1 MFGCKCRDCG
11 KFMNPEAPGS
21 SWAHH
26 YDLVGMSLDYTHDR
40 CAACSEKLG
49 PAQSS
54 ARPANGDMSTY
65 QGQVTL
71 SEGE

>member
-1 MFGCKCRDCG
+1 MFGCKCHDCG

-21 SWAHH
+21 SWAHK
-26 YDLVGMSLDYTHDR
+26 YDLVGMCLDYMHDR

-49 PAQSS
+49 PAQSN
-54 ARPANGDMSTY
+54 ATPTNGDMSPY

-71 SEGE
+71 REEE